1 MKKKNKHTVNR
12 KEWLAKLGASVES
25 SLFLYLKFSPLLLLC
40 FIFANLPTFVT
51 TPVIC
56 FESPA
61 VLSSCC
67 IPTLV
72 CHSKPTAISMS
83 RYLQALVSRLRY
95 LAVLLSCYM
104 LTFAALEAL
113 FLPSHVS
120 IFCCGISCLL
130 LSLLVLSTPL
140 LLGSFSFKIFK
151 KILLNKS

>member
-1 MKKKNKHTVNR
+1 MKKKNKHAVNR

-72 CHSKPTAISMS
+72 CHSKPTAILMS
-83 RYLQALVSRLRY
+83 RYLQALVSCPRY

-120 IFCCGISCLL
+120 IFVAEFHVFCCHFLCLVHLFSLDLFL
-130 LSLLVLSTPL
+130 LKYL
-140 LLGSFSFKIFK
+140 K
-151 KILLNKS
+151 KFC